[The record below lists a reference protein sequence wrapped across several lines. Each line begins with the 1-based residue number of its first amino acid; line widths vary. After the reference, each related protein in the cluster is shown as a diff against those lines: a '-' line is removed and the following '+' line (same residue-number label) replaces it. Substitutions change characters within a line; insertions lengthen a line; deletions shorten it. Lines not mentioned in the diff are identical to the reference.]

1 MGGDLNLHTLISRN
15 SPFSFFKCMSWEKI
29 KKINQRVFVAKNLIL
44 YSNYLDV
51 VIELGM
57 RSAKDKP
64 MTKKERAEK
73 RRKRKEKRLK
83 K

>member
-1 MGGDLNLHTLISRN
+1 
-15 SPFSFFKCMSWEKI
+15 
-29 KKINQRVFVAKNLIL
+29 VFVAKNLIL
-44 YSNYLDV
+44 YSNYLNV

>member
-1 MGGDLNLHTLISRN
+1 M
-15 SPFSFFKCMSWEKI
+15 
-29 KKINQRVFVAKNLIL
+29 
-44 YSNYLDV
+44 

-64 MTKKERAEK
+64 MTKKEREEK
-73 RRKRKEKRLK
+73 RRKRKEKQLK

>member
-1 MGGDLNLHTLISRN
+1 MAVFGCARFG
-15 SPFSFFKCMSWEKI
+15 
-29 KKINQRVFVAKNLIL
+29 FVAKILIL
-44 YSNYLDV
+44 HSNYLDV
-51 VIELGM
+51 VIEMGM

>member
-1 MGGDLNLHTLISRN
+1 MPRAILAH
-15 SPFSFFKCMSWEKI
+15 EKI
-29 KKINQRVFVAKNLIL
+29 IFGDALI
-44 YSNYLDV
+44 YRAFIAEIFIRCSDYFHV

-64 MTKKERAEK
+64 MTKKEREEK

>member
-1 MGGDLNLHTLISRN
+1 VSVYESVNV
-15 SPFSFFKCMSWEKI
+15 WVWVWAKI
-29 KKINQRVFVAKNLIL
+29 LIL
-44 YSNYLDV
+44 HSNYLDV

>member
-1 MGGDLNLHTLISRN
+1 M
-15 SPFSFFKCMSWEKI
+15 
-29 KKINQRVFVAKNLIL
+29 
-44 YSNYLDV
+44 

-57 RSAKDKP
+57 SSAKDKP
-64 MTKKERAEK
+64 MTKKEREEK